1 MKSHYSHLFK
11 SFKVGNLVI
20 PNRILMAPMG
30 NNLAGA
36 DGIITPRTRAYY
48 LERARGGVGMIITE
62 AVAVNLTGRHRAGS
76 LCLFDSSHE
85 EGMRSLAED
94 IHQAGSKVAIQLNHA
109 GRLVDPK
116 VSGGRVV
123 GPSQI
128 SAFLGKTIPSALS
141 IKEIHETVSD
151 FARAAQRALLLG
163 FDAVEIHGAH
173 GYLIHQFFS
182 PRANQRQDRY
192 GGDLEG
198 RMRFALE
205 IVKSVRES
213 VGNQMP
219 IIFRISAEEYED
231 GGYSLAD
238 AISLGTALKDAGADI
253 LHVSAGTTER
263 PQSSLYTIQPQA
275 LPEGCLIQFAEKFRK
290 TVGPPVI
297 GVGRITSPEFAE
309 RLLKENR
316 VDLIASGRGL
326 LADPQ
331 WPNKAAGKI
340 EGPIRQCL
348 ACNRCVET
356 IINQNPIACCVNP
369 ITGNENRFP
378 LKKTKRPQKIALVG
392 AGPAGLEAA
401 CTAASLGHRV
411 LLYEKEGRIGGQLW
425 DAAVPPNKASLK
437 NLISYYESRL
447 AQSEIEI
454 HLEEEFTEET
464 LRGQT
469 VDAVILATGSCAT
482 RPSIPGVN
490 QPHVRTARDV
500 LADPS
505 ALGQRIVVVGGGWVG
520 CETAEFLA
528 HKGKTVRLIEML
540 DEIAQDV
547 EPRTRILLLQRLV
560 QHGIDI
566 TTGCRL
572 TSIGGDELVAEV
584 TGRQLRIPVDT
595 VVLAVG
601 CRANTELEIKLK
613 KGHYKV
619 YTIGDCRDPAN
630 IKAAVHQGFRVICEQ
645 LETADKEDRPS
656 NIQLR
661 T

>member
-1 MKSHYSHLFK
+1 
-11 SFKVGNLVI
+11 
-20 PNRILMAPMG
+20 MG
-30 NNLAGA
+30 NNLAGV
-36 DGIITPRTRAYY
+36 DGIVTPRTRAYY

-76 LCLFDSSHE
+76 LCLFDGSHE
-85 EGMRSLAED
+85 DGMRRLVEE

-123 GPSQI
+123 APSEIPAI
-128 SAFLGKTIPSALS
+128 SGRALPSALS
-141 IKEIHETVSD
+141 VKEIRQTVSD
-151 FARAAQRALLLG
+151 FARAAQRAVVLG

-182 PRANQRQDRY
+182 PRSNQRDDQY
-192 GGDLEG
+192 GGDLKG
-198 RMRFALE
+198 RMRFPLE
-205 IVKSVRES
+205 IAESVRES
-213 VGNQMP
+213 VGNHLP
-219 IIFRISAEEYED
+219 IIFRLSAEEYEE
-231 GGYSLAD
+231 GGYSLAE
-238 AISLGTALKDAGADI
+238 AISLGKALRNTGIDI

-263 PQSSLYTIQPQA
+263 PQSSLYVIQPQA
-275 LPEGCLIQFAEKFRK
+275 LPEGCLIQYAERFRK
-290 TVGPPVI
+290 EVGPPVI
-297 GVGRITSPEFAE
+297 GVGRIASPEFAE
-309 RLLKENR
+309 RLLAENR

-340 EGPIRQCL
+340 NGPIRRCL

-356 IINQNPIACCVNP
+356 ITNQNPITCCVNP
-369 ITGNENRFP
+369 LTGNENSFP
-378 LKKTKRPQKIALVG
+378 LKKTSKPKKIALVG

-411 LLYEKEGRIGGQLW
+411 LLYEKESRIGGQLW
-425 DAAVPPNKASLK
+425 DAAVPPNKALLK
-437 NLISYYESRL
+437 NLINYYESRL
-447 AQSEIEI
+447 AQSEIEVHI
-454 HLEEEFTEET
+454 GEEFTEKT
-464 LRGQT
+464 LQGQT

-490 QPHVRTARDV
+490 QPHVLTAREV

-505 ALGQRIVVVGGGWVG
+505 TSGERLVVVGAGWVG

-540 DEIAQDV
+540 DDIALDV
-547 EPRTRILLLQRLV
+547 EPRTRILLLQRLAR
-560 QHGIDI
+560 HGIEI
-566 TTGCRL
+566 TTGCKL
-572 TSIGGDELVAEV
+572 KSIGADDIVADVE
-584 TGRQLRIPVDT
+584 GRELRIPADT

-601 CRANTELEIKLK
+601 CRANTELEIKLRN
-613 KGHYKV
+613 GHYKV

-630 IKAAVHQGFRVICEQ
+630 IQAAVHQGFRVICEH
-645 LETADKEDRPS
+645 LETAG
-656 NIQLR
+656 
-661 T
+661 